1 MNLVI
6 ITLTSLVFLFIN
18 DSKPIYQTSILL
30 LVLIG
35 LFYFFKNK
43 DGKLYYIEKFILIT
57 FSLYFITHLIFIFN
71 DSGFSTRDIDHASRF
86 ILLIPLYFAFRK
98 IKSFLF
104 LEKII
109 ILASLFT
116 SIIVITNF
124 ALFDVNRSYNY
135 SCISG
140 AQVSLLLGSITFFIL
155 LCKGNSK
162 LTLFL
167 SAVVLLCFT
176 SVFLSETRGVML
188 CIPFSILIVISLRY
202 NKLKF
207 KYIIYIFTVFIIISI
222 AAIQNIPSL
231 NNRYHKT
238 IENFKVLDQS
248 IENDEFHGTSSIT
261 IRYNFIKYGFLA
273 FLENPIFGSGRH
285 GFRQVM
291 VEQGYDEKYLT
302 QLTHSHNQFI
312 SDLVMRGL
320 FGFLSTLSFI
330 LVLILI
336 FFALRKNGEREFAS
350 YGLILNF
357 CYITFFFTDSP
368 FVGSMHS
375 TLFFIFCCLL
385 FFSASLGNV
394 VTSSEK

>member
-1 MNLVI
+1 MNLFI

-18 DSKPIYQTSILL
+18 DSKSIYQISILL

-35 LFYFFKNK
+35 LFYFLKNK
-43 DGKLYYIEKFILIT
+43 DGKLYYIEKFTLIT
-57 FSLYFITHLIFIFN
+57 FFLYFITHLIYIFN
-71 DSGFSTRDIDHASRF
+71 DPGFLIRDIDHASRF

-109 ILASLFT
+109 IIASLIT
-116 SIIVITNF
+116 SIIVIMNF
-124 ALFDVNRSYNY
+124 ALFDIRRSYNY

-155 LCKGNSK
+155 LGKENFK

-231 NNRYHKT
+231 NIRYHKT
-238 IENFKVLDQS
+238 IENLKVLDQS

-273 FLENPIFGSGRH
+273 FLENPIFGNGRN
-285 GFRQVM
+285 GFRQKM
-291 VEQGYDEKYLT
+291 VEKGYDEKYLIP
-302 QLTHSHNQFI
+302 LSHSHNQFI
-312 SDLVMRGL
+312 SDLAMRGI
-320 FGFLSTLSFI
+320 FGLISTLLFM
-330 LVLILI
+330 LVLTLI
-336 FFALRKNGEREFAS
+336 FFALRKHGEMEFSS
-350 YGLILNF
+350 YGIILILF
-357 CYITFFFTDSP
+357 YLMFFLTDSP
-368 FVGSMHS
+368 FIGSMHAS
-375 TLFFIFCCLL
+375 LFFIFCNIL
-385 FFSASLGNV
+385 FFRASLSRIQRGNY
-394 VTSSEK
+394 